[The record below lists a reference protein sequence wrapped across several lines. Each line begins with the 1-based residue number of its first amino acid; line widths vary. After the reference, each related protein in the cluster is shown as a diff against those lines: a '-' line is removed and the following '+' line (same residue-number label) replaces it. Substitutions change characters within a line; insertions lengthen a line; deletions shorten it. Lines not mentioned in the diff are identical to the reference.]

1 LSNCVR
7 AANKKFA
14 FRQGKHLVVG
24 KKLDRILLASV
35 AALDRF
41 LSLVIVQFHSSQ
53 LHAARLGAFTFLAC
67 GPKLLTWA
75 SRLWPSVDTRT

>member
-1 LSNCVR
+1 LARR
-7 AANKKFA
+7 A
-14 FRQGKHLVVG
+14 
-24 KKLDRILLASV
+24 ISV

-67 GPKLLTWA
+67 GPKLLTLA